1 MPRGGLGSLAAW
13 AEADGQD
20 VGKALHP
27 GTGARLERL
36 D

>member
-13 AEADGQD
+13 TEADE
-20 VGKALHP
+20 GKALHP
-27 GTGARLERL
+27 GTGARLERP